1 MKDEGQEE
9 IKETSA
15 PSKMDEINFAQT
27 LEEVRSKSDLVHISV
42 PPHRIAP
49 LKQNWEL
56 IVKTIVE
63 HMKLQ
68 IRMNTKKKA
77 VEIKVSLC
85 CLCRYPQS
93 IIAIKQ
99 NRQFSFLT
107 ESH

>member
-1 MKDEGQEE
+1 MEE
-9 IKETSA
+9 LKEA
-15 PSKMDEINFAQT
+15 LSKQTVTDEINFKQT
-27 LEEVRSKSDLVHISV
+27 LDEIRAKPEVIHVAV

-77 VEIKVSLC
+77 VEIRVFFN
-85 CLCRYPQS
+85 RY
-93 IIAIKQ
+93 
-99 NRQFSFLT
+99 
-107 ESH
+107 